1 MEISYCV
8 KIMINENI
16 NKFSCYNIK
25 IFFIKKFIVEVFKI
39 WKINKYIFWLWNFV
53 FAYFIVII
61 VCMIYNIEFV
71 LVL

>member
-1 MEISYCV
+1 M
-8 KIMINENI
+8 KILINLVV
-16 NKFSCYNIK
+16 IK
-25 IFFIKKFIVEVFKI
+25 YKYFLLKKFIDEVFKK